1 MEQDISKYENM
12 PQRAG
17 MGRGDGR
24 REDMNKRI
32 HSIKSRFSKNQTPVQ
47 NAVSKAQIEDFQAK
61 QAEIPDELNKLWAKF
76 RASYSQEDEAALQ
89 EYAAKHNMQ
98 LSIYPEV
105 AKDERSEIARIAFN
119 GTVERPNGGYSS
131 AYRDIVDNPLKYAVV
146 QRSKDDYNLDN
157 SSLWQVMKQFPEF
170 AGIKNRITAGLAK
183 AGVPPEML
191 PQMNM
196 NDFRHLLFNH
206 CSAGQSTSFAKIFP
220 QTDENG
226 NIIRDFRTQKPLT
239 TSAKQRNT
247 MRFIKEHPEFAD
259 VMMRIPGA
267 RKDYV
272 DELVNQMKK
281 GNTDMTPFL
290 AKHPEWKDQTAINIH
305 HIINVKDCRLLE
317 EQGRP
322 LGDINGY
329 DNMCVMGCGTLEEI
343 TQKKCKKTFKREPLP
358 GTHGAMHNNDTTFRN
373 NAAVRH
379 SKWGRQEQPSEPGVI
394 ARMEPAPGVCCMLAY
409 GDEYMIVDSGRRQ
422 RAQELQK
429 QQQQKKAPELSGLNK
444 VISEQSK

>member
-1 MEQDISKYENM
+1 MEKDYSKYENM

-24 REDMNKRI
+24 RDHIGSRI
-32 HSIKSRFSKNQTPVQ
+32 NSAKQRFSKNQSAAQ
-47 NAVSKAQIEDFQAK
+47 DNISKAKSEEFRAGQQQIN
-61 QAEIPDELNKLWAKF
+61 DELNRLWAKY
-76 RASYSQEDEAALQ
+76 RASFSVEDETALR
-89 EYAAKHNMQ
+89 EFAEKHNLR

-119 GTVERPNGGYSS
+119 GTVERPNGGYSP
-131 AYRDIVDNPLKYAVV
+131 AYKDIVDNPLKYATV
-146 QRSKDDYNLDN
+146 QRSKDEYNLDD

-170 AGIKNRITAGLAK
+170 AGIENRITAGLAK

-247 MRFIKEHPEFAD
+247 IRFITEHPEFAD
-259 VMMRIPGA
+259 MMMRLPGA

-305 HIINVKDCRLLE
+305 HIINIKDCRLLE
-317 EQGRP
+317 QQGLP
-322 LGDINGY
+322 LSYINSY
-329 DNMCVMGCGTLEEI
+329 ENMCVMGCGTLEEI
-343 TQKKCKKTFKREPLP
+343 VQKKCGKTSKYEKLP
-358 GTHGAMHNNDTTFRN
+358 GAHGAMHNNDTTFRN
-373 NAAVRH
+373 NAAYRP
-379 SKWGRQEQPSEPGVI
+379 KWGQYTPPGENDVI
-394 ARMEPAPGVCCMLAY
+394 ARMEPAPGVCCMLAF
-409 GDEYMIVDSGRRQ
+409 GSEYMIVDEKR
-422 RAQELQK
+422 K
-429 QQQQKKAPELSGLNK
+429 QNVLEQQKNRKTPELSGSITNA
-444 VISEQSK
+444 IAEQRAHES

>member
-1 MEQDISKYENM
+1 MEKDYSKYENM
-12 PQRAG
+12 PQRSG

-24 REDMNKRI
+24 REHIGNRINSFKQKRPQ
-32 HSIKSRFSKNQTPVQ
+32 SQTPVQ
-47 NAVSKAQIEDFQAK
+47 NNISKAKIEEFETK
-61 QAEIPDELNKLWAKF
+61 QQGVNDELNKLWAKY
-76 RASYSQEDEAALQ
+76 RASFSVEDETALR
-89 EYAAKHNMQ
+89 EFAEKNNLR
-98 LSIYPEV
+98 LSIYPEA

-119 GTVERPNGGYSS
+119 GTVERPNGGYSQ
-131 AYRDIVDNPLKYAVV
+131 AYKDIVDNPLKYATV
-146 QRSKDDYNLDN
+146 QRSKDEYNLDD

-170 AGIKNRITAGLAK
+170 ADIKNRITSGLAK

-247 MRFIKEHPEFAD
+247 IRFITEHPEFAET
-259 VMMRIPGA
+259 MMKLPGA

-305 HIINVKDCRLLE
+305 HIINIKDCRLLE
-317 EQGRP
+317 SQGRP
-322 LGDINGY
+322 LSDINDY

-343 TQKKCKKTFKREPLP
+343 VQKKCGKTSKYDKLP
-358 GTHGAMHNNDTTFRN
+358 GAHGAMHNNDTTFRN
-373 NAAVRH
+373 NAAYRP
-379 SKWGRQEQPSEPGVI
+379 KWGQYTPPGEKDVI
-394 ARMEPAPGVCCMLAY
+394 ARMEPAPGVCCMLAF
-409 GDEYMIVDSGRRQ
+409 GDEYTIVDENRKQRIQERQ
-422 RAQELQK
+422 E
-429 QQQQKKAPELSGLNK
+429 QQQKKTPELSGLNK

>member
-1 MEQDISKYENM
+1 
-12 PQRAG
+12 

-24 REDMNKRI
+24 REHIGNRINSFKQKRPQ
-32 HSIKSRFSKNQTPVQ
+32 SQTPVQ
-47 NAVSKAQIEDFQAK
+47 NNTSKAKIEEFEAK
-61 QAEIPDELNKLWAKF
+61 QQGVNDELNKLWAKY
-76 RASYSQEDEAALQ
+76 RASFSVEDETALR
-89 EYAAKHNMQ
+89 EFAEKNNLR
-98 LSIYPEV
+98 LSIYPEA

-119 GTVERPNGGYSS
+119 GTVERPNGGYSQ
-131 AYRDIVDNPLKYAVV
+131 AYKDIVDNPLKYATV
-146 QRSKDDYNLDN
+146 QRSKDEYNLDD

-170 AGIKNRITAGLAK
+170 ADIKNRITSGLAK
-183 AGVPPEML
+183 AGVPPETL

-247 MRFIKEHPEFAD
+247 IRFITEHPEFAET
-259 VMMRIPGA
+259 MMKLPGA

-305 HIINVKDCRLLE
+305 HIINIKDCRLLE
-317 EQGRP
+317 SQGRP
-322 LGDINGY
+322 LSDINDY

-343 TQKKCKKTFKREPLP
+343 VQKKCGKTSKYDKLP
-358 GTHGAMHNNDTTFRN
+358 GAHGAMHNNDTTFRN
-373 NAAVRH
+373 NAAYRP
-379 SKWGRQEQPSEPGVI
+379 KWGQYTPPGEKDVI
-394 ARMEPAPGVCCMLAY
+394 ARMEPAPGVCCMLTF
-409 GDEYMIVDSGRRQ
+409 GDEYTIVDENRKQRIQERQ
-422 RAQELQK
+422 E
-429 QQQQKKAPELSGLNK
+429 QQQKKTPELSGLNK

>member
-1 MEQDISKYENM
+1 MEKDYSKYENM
-12 PQRAG
+12 PQRSG

-24 REDMNKRI
+24 REHIGNRINSFKQKRPQ
-32 HSIKSRFSKNQTPVQ
+32 SQTPVQ
-47 NAVSKAQIEDFQAK
+47 NNISKAKIEEFETK
-61 QAEIPDELNKLWAKF
+61 QQGVNDELNKLWAKY
-76 RASYSQEDEAALQ
+76 RASFSVEDETALR
-89 EYAAKHNMQ
+89 EFAEKNNLR
-98 LSIYPEV
+98 LSIYPEA

-119 GTVERPNGGYSS
+119 GTVERPNGGYSQ
-131 AYRDIVDNPLKYAVV
+131 AYKDIVDNPLKYATV
-146 QRSKDDYNLDN
+146 QRSKDEYNLDD

-170 AGIKNRITAGLAK
+170 ADIKNRITSGLAK
-183 AGVPPEML
+183 AGVPPETL

-247 MRFIKEHPEFAD
+247 IRFITEHPEFAET
-259 VMMRIPGA
+259 MMKLPGA

-305 HIINVKDCRLLE
+305 HIINIKDCRLLE
-317 EQGRP
+317 SQGRP
-322 LGDINGY
+322 LSDINDY

-343 TQKKCKKTFKREPLP
+343 VQKKCGKTSKYDKLP
-358 GTHGAMHNNDTTFRN
+358 GAHGAMHNNDTTFSN
-373 NAAVRH
+373 NAAYRP
-379 SKWGRQEQPSEPGVI
+379 KWGQYTPPGEKDVI
-394 ARMEPAPGVCCMLAY
+394 ARMEPAPGVCCMLAF
-409 GDEYMIVDSGRRQ
+409 GDEYMIVDENRKQRIQERQ
-422 RAQELQK
+422 E
-429 QQQQKKAPELSGLNK
+429 QQQKKTPELSGLNK

>member
-1 MEQDISKYENM
+1 MEKDYSKYENM

-24 REDMNKRI
+24 RDHIGSRI
-32 HSIKSRFSKNQTPVQ
+32 NSAKQRFSKNQSAAQ
-47 NAVSKAQIEDFQAK
+47 DNISKAKSEEFRAGQQQIN
-61 QAEIPDELNKLWAKF
+61 DELNQLWAKY
-76 RASYSQEDEAALQ
+76 RASFSQEDETALR
-89 EYAAKHNMQ
+89 EFAEKNNLR

-119 GTVERPNGGYSS
+119 GTVERPNGGYSP
-131 AYRDIVDNPLKYAVV
+131 AYKDIVDNPLKYATV
-146 QRSKDDYNLDN
+146 QRSKDEYNLDD

-170 AGIKNRITAGLAK
+170 ASIENRITAGLAK

-247 MRFIKEHPEFAD
+247 IRFITEHPEFAET
-259 VMMRIPGA
+259 MMKLPGA

-272 DELVNQMKK
+272 DELVN
-281 GNTDMTPFL
+281 
-290 AKHPEWKDQTAINIH
+290 
-305 HIINVKDCRLLE
+305 
-317 EQGRP
+317 
-322 LGDINGY
+322 
-329 DNMCVMGCGTLEEI
+329 
-343 TQKKCKKTFKREPLP
+343 
-358 GTHGAMHNNDTTFRN
+358 
-373 NAAVRH
+373 
-379 SKWGRQEQPSEPGVI
+379 
-394 ARMEPAPGVCCMLAY
+394 
-409 GDEYMIVDSGRRQ
+409 
-422 RAQELQK
+422 
-429 QQQQKKAPELSGLNK
+429 
-444 VISEQSK
+444 

>member
-1 MEQDISKYENM
+1 MEKDYSKYENM
-12 PQRAG
+12 PQRSG

-24 REDMNKRI
+24 REHIGNRINSFKQKRPQ
-32 HSIKSRFSKNQTPVQ
+32 SQTPVQ
-47 NAVSKAQIEDFQAK
+47 NNISKAKIEEFETK
-61 QAEIPDELNKLWAKF
+61 QQGVNDELNKLWAKY
-76 RASYSQEDEAALQ
+76 RASFSVEDETALR
-89 EYAAKHNMQ
+89 EFAEKNNLR
-98 LSIYPEV
+98 LSIYPEA

-119 GTVERPNGGYSS
+119 GTVERPNGGYSQ
-131 AYRDIVDNPLKYAVV
+131 AYKDIVDNPLKYATV
-146 QRSKDDYNLDN
+146 QRSKDEYNLDD

-170 AGIKNRITAGLAK
+170 ADIKNRITSGLAK
-183 AGVPPEML
+183 AGVPPETL

-247 MRFIKEHPEFAD
+247 IRFITEHPEFAET
-259 VMMRIPGA
+259 MMKLPGA

-305 HIINVKDCRLLE
+305 HIINIKDCRLLE
-317 EQGRP
+317 SQGRP
-322 LGDINGY
+322 LSDINDY

-343 TQKKCKKTFKREPLP
+343 VQKKCGKTSKYDKLP
-358 GTHGAMHNNDTTFRN
+358 GAHGAMHNNDTTFRN
-373 NAAVRH
+373 NAAYRP
-379 SKWGRQEQPSEPGVI
+379 KWGQYTPPGEKDVI
-394 ARMEPAPGVCCMLAY
+394 ARMEPAPGVCCMLAF
-409 GDEYMIVDSGRRQ
+409 GDEYTIVDENRKQRIQERQ
-422 RAQELQK
+422 EQE
-429 QQQQKKAPELSGLNK
+429 QQQKKTPELSGLNK

>member
-1 MEQDISKYENM
+1 MEKDYSKYENM
-12 PQRAG
+12 PQRSG

-24 REDMNKRI
+24 REHIGNRINSFKQKRPQ
-32 HSIKSRFSKNQTPVQ
+32 SQTPVQ
-47 NAVSKAQIEDFQAK
+47 NNISKAKIEEFEAK
-61 QAEIPDELNKLWAKF
+61 QQGVNDELNKLWAKY
-76 RASYSQEDEAALQ
+76 RASFSVEDETALR
-89 EYAAKHNMQ
+89 EFAEKNNLR
-98 LSIYPEV
+98 LSIYPEA

-119 GTVERPNGGYSS
+119 GTVERPNGGYSQ
-131 AYRDIVDNPLKYAVV
+131 AYKDIVDNPLKYATV
-146 QRSKDDYNLDN
+146 QRSKDEYNLDD

-170 AGIKNRITAGLAK
+170 ADIKNRITSGLAK
-183 AGVPPEML
+183 AGVPPETL

-247 MRFIKEHPEFAD
+247 IRFITEHPEFAET
-259 VMMRIPGA
+259 MMKLPGA

-305 HIINVKDCRLLE
+305 HIINIKDCRLLE
-317 EQGRP
+317 SQGRP
-322 LGDINGY
+322 LSDINDY

-343 TQKKCKKTFKREPLP
+343 VQKKCGKTSKYDKLP
-358 GTHGAMHNNDTTFRN
+358 GAHGAMHNNDTTFRN
-373 NAAVRH
+373 NAAYRP
-379 SKWGRQEQPSEPGVI
+379 KWGQYTPPGEKDVI
-394 ARMEPAPGVCCMLAY
+394 ARMEPAPGVCCMLAF
-409 GDEYMIVDSGRRQ
+409 GDEYMIVDENRKQRIQERQ
-422 RAQELQK
+422 EQE
-429 QQQQKKAPELSGLNK
+429 QQQKKTPELSGLNK